1 LRLAG
6 VFDIVAVL
14 VVLDGRRESGAQQGG
29 AVRRTLLFAT
39 VAFAIATAMPSTA
52 SAQERKGF
60 WGNFGLGQ
68 GSIGVSAQTFA
79 GTPFQEDRDAG
90 FVGEI
95 GLGWALNQQLLV
107 GLEVK
112 AMFATLAGDVAT
124 LDISNVSATL
134 TYYPRPASNFF
145 VRGGVGGSFLDLTF
159 DAPEVSLAV
168 EAGQGIGFSAGTG
181 YDVYLGRGFSLTP
194 AVGFWYGRPGDLRV
208 GGQTFL
214 RNWRHNV
221 IDVTLSIKF
230 N

>member
-1 LRLAG
+1 MW
-6 VFDIVAVL
+6 
-14 VVLDGRRESGAQQGG
+14 
-29 AVRRTLLFAT
+29 FAT
-39 VAFAIATAMPSTA
+39 VAFAVGIALPSTA
-52 SAQERKGF
+52 AAQERKGF
-60 WGNFGLGQ
+60 WGSFGLGQ

-107 GLEVK
+107 GLELK
-112 AMFATLAGDVAT
+112 AMFATLPGDVAT
-124 LDISNVSATL
+124 LDVSNVSAAL

-159 DAPEVSLAV
+159 DAPEPNLAV
-168 EAGQGIGFSAGTG
+168 EAGKGIGFSAGAG

-194 AVGFWYGRPGDLRV
+194 AVGFWYGRPGDLGV
-208 GGQTFL
+208 AGQTL
-214 RNWRHNV
+214 LKNWKHNV
-221 IDVTLSIKF
+221 FDVTLSIKF